1 MSNSILKIIV
11 RKIIPSKYRSSI
23 IKSFVGY
30 SVKSYSQEGEDMLLK
45 RLYKNLD
52 YKGLYVDI
60 GAHHPLRFSNTYYFY
75 KRGWSGINVHAM
87 PGSMKAFV
95 SKRSRDINLELPVS
109 REKEILTYFAFEE
122 PALNTFSEDNAKS
135 IVNDNQ
141 SQLLF
146 IKEIETV
153 TLEEIFDKYLK
164 DRKIDFL
171 TIDVEGL
178 DFQVLQ
184 SNNWNKYIPSVI
196 VIEAYAAN
204 INDILESDIYKYLVE
219 LSYDLIAKTPNTAI
233 YKYKN

>member
-1 MSNSILKIIV
+1 MSNNIVKNIV

-45 RLYKNLD
+45 RLYENLD
-52 YKGLYVDI
+52 YKGFYVDI

-75 KRGWSGINVHAM
+75 KRGWSGINVDAM
-87 PGSMKAFV
+87 PGSMKAFD

-135 IVNDNQ
+135 IMNDKQ

-146 IKEIETV
+146 KKEIETV

-184 SNNWNKYIPSVI
+184 SNNWNKYTPSVI
-196 VIEAYAAN
+196 VIEAYATN
-204 INDILESDIYKYLVE
+204 INDILESDIYKYLVA
-219 LSYDLIAKTPNTAI
+219 LGYALIAKTPNTAI